1 MRINTLERISL
12 TKHLAVMVKAGIG
25 LSQALENLSEQSKGD
40 SQKILKSI
48 KLKLDNGANLATAM
62 GNFPNVFDEFYLGI
76 VKVGEQ
82 TGKLDSS
89 LDYLAVQ
96 QGKEYA
102 LEKKVSG
109 ALMYPGI
116 ILIATVGLAAFISLF
131 ILPKLTT
138 FFDAFSADLPM
149 TTKILL
155 GISNFMKNYGLLFF
169 GMMAAFIF
177 GFLMLLKIEK
187 IKLWWDKFILRLP
200 LLGRLLVEREV
211 SRFARNLATMIKSGL
226 PIFEALKIAAN
237 SQSNFAY
244 KKAILELSINLEKG
258 KKMTEIL
265 KQSNYKLLFPRLVAD
280 MIAVGEET
288 GSVEESLFYV
298 SQFYEEDIEETAKNM
313 TTILEPII
321 LLVIGLMVAFVALA
335 IISPI
340 YQLTG
345 ALG

>member
-25 LSQALENLSEQSKGD
+25 LSQALDNLSQQSKGD
-40 SQKILKSI
+40 GRKILGDI
-48 KLKLDNGANLATAM
+48 RLRLDNGSSLAIAM
-62 GNFPNVFDEFYLGI
+62 GKYPNVFDNFYLGI
-76 VKVGEQ
+76 IKVGEQ
-82 TGKLDSS
+82 TGKLDVS
-89 LDYLAVQ
+89 LEYLAVQ

-116 ILIATVGLAAFISLF
+116 ILTATVGLAAFISLF

-149 TTKILL
+149 STKILL
-155 GISNFMKNYGLLFF
+155 GISNFMKNYGIIFF
-169 GMMAAFIF
+169 GGIGMFIF
-177 GFLMLLKIEK
+177 VFSMLLKVK
-187 IKLWWDKFILRLP
+187 KVKLWWDRLILKMP
-200 LLGRLLVEREV
+200 LIGRLLVEREV
-211 SRFARNLATMIKSGL
+211 SRFTRNLGTMIKSGL
-226 PIFEALKIAAN
+226 PIFEALKIAVS

-244 KKAILELSINLEKG
+244 KKVILELSTNLEKG
-258 KKMTEIL
+258 KKMTDIL
-265 KQSNYKLLFPRLVAD
+265 KLPDYNLLFPRLVAD

-288 GSVEESLFYV
+288 GSIDESLFYV

-313 TTILEPII
+313 TTILEPVI

>member
-1 MRINTLERISL
+1 MKIGHLERISL
-12 TKHLAVMVKAGIG
+12 TKHLAVMVKAGVG
-25 LSQALENLSEQSKGD
+25 LSQALENLAEQSKGD
-40 SQKILKSI
+40 TQKILKSI
-48 KLKLDNGANLATAM
+48 KLRLDNGSNLAVAM
-62 GNFPNVFDEFYLGI
+62 GKYPNIFDEFYLGI

-89 LDYLAVQ
+89 LEYLAVQ

-116 ILIATVGLAAFISLF
+116 ILIATIGLATFISLF

-138 FFDAFSADLPM
+138 FFDAFSENLPIS
-149 TTKILL
+149 TKLLL
-155 GISNFMKNYGLLFF
+155 GMSNFMKSYGLVSF
-169 GMMAAFIF
+169 GIMGAMIF

-187 IKLWWDKFILRLP
+187 VKLWWDRLILKIP
-200 LLGRLLVEREV
+200 LIGRLLVEREV
-211 SRFARNLATMIKSGL
+211 SRFARNLGTMIKSGL
-226 PIFEALKIAAN
+226 PIFEALKIAVN
-237 SQSNFAY
+237 SQGNLAY
-244 KKAILELSINLEKG
+244 KKAILELSTNLEKG
-258 KKMTEIL
+258 RKMTEIL
-265 KQSNYKLLFPRLVAD
+265 RQPNFKLLFPRLVAD

-313 TTILEPII
+313 TTILEPAI
-321 LLVIGLMVAFVALA
+321 LLVIGLMVAFVAMA

-340 YQLTG
+340 YNLTG

>member
-1 MRINTLERISL
+1 MKIGKLERITL

-40 SQKILKSI
+40 AKKVLADI

-62 GNFPNVFDEFYLGI
+62 GKYSKIFDEFYLGI
-76 VKVGEQ
+76 IKVGEQ

-89 LDYLAVQ
+89 LEYLAVQ

-116 ILIATVGLAAFISLF
+116 ILTATIGLAAFISLF

-149 TTKILL
+149 ATKILL
-155 GISNFMKNYGLLFF
+155 GVSNFMKNYGILFF
-169 GMMAAFIF
+169 GIIGLIVF
-177 GFLMLLKIEK
+177 GFSMLLKIEK
-187 IKLWWDKFILRLP
+187 VKLWWDRLILKIP
-200 LLGRLLVEREV
+200 LVGRLLVEREV
-211 SRFARNLATMIKSGL
+211 SRFARNLGTMVKSGL
-226 PIFEALKIAAN
+226 PIFEALKIAVN
-237 SQSNFAY
+237 SQSNLAY
-244 KKAILELSINLEKG
+244 KKAILELSFNLEKG

-265 KQSNYKLLFPRLVAD
+265 KQSNFKLLFPRLVVD

-288 GSVEESLFYV
+288 GSVDESLFYV
-298 SQFYEEDIEETAKNM
+298 STFYEEDIEETAKSM
-313 TTILEPII
+313 TTILEPAI
-321 LLVIGLMVAFVALA
+321 LLIIGLMVAFVALA

-345 ALG
+345 SLG

>member
-1 MRINTLERISL
+1 MNIGKLERITL
-12 TKHLAVMVKAGIG
+12 TKHLAVMIKAGIG

-40 SQKILKSI
+40 TQKILKQI
-48 KLKLDNGANLATAM
+48 KIKLDNGSNLATAM
-62 GNFPNVFDEFYLGI
+62 SKFSNVFDEFYLGI
-76 VKVGEQ
+76 IKVGEQ

-89 LDYLAVQ
+89 LEYLAVQ

-116 ILIATVGLAAFISLF
+116 ILTATIGLAAFISLF

-138 FFDAFSADLPM
+138 FFEAFSTDLPA
-149 TTKILL
+149 TTKLL
-155 GISNFMKNYGLLFF
+155 LAMSNFMKNYGVVFFACIGGLL
-169 GMMAAFIF
+169 F
-177 GFLMLLKIEK
+177 GFLMLLKIAK
-187 IKLWWDKFILRLP
+187 IKLWWDKFILKIP
-200 LLGRLLVEREV
+200 LIGRLIVEREV

-226 PIFEALKIAAN
+226 PLFEALKIAIN
-237 SQSNFAY
+237 SQSNLAY
-244 KKAILELSINLEKG
+244 KKAILELSTNLEKG

-265 KQSNYKLLFPRLVAD
+265 KLPNYKLLFPRLVSD

-288 GSVEESLFYV
+288 GSIDESLFYV

-313 TTILEPII
+313 TTILEPAI
-321 LLVIGLMVAFVALA
+321 LLIIGLMVAFVALA

>member
-25 LSQALENLSEQSKGD
+25 LSQSINNLAEQSKGD
-40 SQKILKSI
+40 TKKILIDI
-48 KLKLDNGANLATAM
+48 KTKLDNGSNLSVAM
-62 GNFPNVFDEFYLGI
+62 GKYPKVFDEFYLGI

-89 LDYLAVQ
+89 LEYLAVQ

-102 LEKKVSG
+102 LEKKVKG

-116 ILIATVGLAAFISLF
+116 ILTATIALAAFISLF

-138 FFDAFSADLPM
+138 FFDAFSEDLPFA
-149 TTKILL
+149 TKLL
-155 GISNFMKNYGLLFF
+155 LSVSNFMKNYGIVFF
-169 GMMAAFIF
+169 GMIGAIIF
-177 GFLMLLKIEK
+177 VFLMLLKIQK
-187 IKLWWDKFILRLP
+187 IKLWWDRLVLKIP
-200 LLGRLLVEREV
+200 FVGRLLIEREV
-211 SRFARNLATMIKSGL
+211 SRFARNLGTMIKSGL
-226 PIFEALKIAAN
+226 PLFEALKIAVN
-237 SQSNFAY
+237 SQGNLAY
-244 KKAILELSINLEKG
+244 KKAILELSTNLEKG

-265 KQSNYKLLFPRLVAD
+265 KQPSYKLLFPRLMAD

-288 GSVEESLFYV
+288 GSIDESLFYV

-313 TTILEPII
+313 TTILEPAI